1 MSESDFDLMCTTYDF
16 ASRRR
21 AAEQRHKLTP
31 FELTELH
38 AVSVAGDC
46 VTA

>member
-1 MSESDFDLMCTTYDF
+1 MILTSCAPLFYDL

-21 AAEQRHKLTP
+21 AAEQRHELMP

-38 AVSVAGDC
+38 ALSVAGDC